1 MKEVTSL
8 LIATSCLALAGLGI
22 YLFSSKSD
30 DNNDNTKF
38 SKGKKINS
46 KKKIYSDSDSDNES
60 EPKSDISS
68 DISSDDDYDDSE
80 LYKENIKK
88 GKKSQNNKTQKSKN
102 NFSTSR
108 KKKY

>member
-60 EPKSDISS
+60 ETKSDISS
-68 DISSDDDYDDSE
+68 DISSDDDSE